1 MVFLRL
7 LIESF
12 SPKLLLTHGIFNLYF
27 RNLNKWLCPIYST
40 FEVIST
46 TCKKAL
52 WQKAPAKFMYC
63 FTKTERL

>member
-7 LIESF
+7 FIESF
-12 SPKLLLTHGIFNLYF
+12 SPKLLLTTGIFNLYF
-27 RNLNKWLCPIYST
+27 RNLNKSLCPIYST
-40 FEVIST
+40 FDEIST

-52 WQKAPAKFMYC
+52 WQKAPAKFMCC